1 MVPFKQ
7 LADSSEVNLN
17 VVYMNR
23 LSDYFFLLARRINK
37 DKGIEEIVR

>member
-7 LADSSEVNLN
+7 LADTSEVNLN

-23 LSDYFFLLARRINK
+23 LSDYLFVLARFLNK
-37 DKGIEEIVR
+37 KVGVSEIPV